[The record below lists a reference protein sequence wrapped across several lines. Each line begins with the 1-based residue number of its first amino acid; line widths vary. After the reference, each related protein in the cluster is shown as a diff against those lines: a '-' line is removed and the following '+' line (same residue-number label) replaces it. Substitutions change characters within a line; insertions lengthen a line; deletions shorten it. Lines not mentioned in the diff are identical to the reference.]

1 MRACL
6 CSAAFAA
13 FVLASGCVSAAR
25 RAAQQAAAISTA
37 SIDVLIPTGTAP
49 PRPWSRVVLLADD
62 VPTSYLY
69 FDPRII
75 AMRSNLTGFV
85 PNPDG
90 LIRLNNVAFK

>member
-1 MRACL
+1 
-6 CSAAFAA
+6 
-13 FVLASGCVSAAR
+13 
-25 RAAQQAAAISTA
+25 
-37 SIDVLIPTGTAP
+37 
-49 PRPWSRVVLLADD
+49 

>member
-1 MRACL
+1 VTCKGGQNDGRFCDPKL
-6 CSAAFAA
+6 DE
-13 FVLASGCVSAAR
+13 LLNKAR
-25 RAAQQAAAISTA
+25 TVNDQAQRQAIYFEA
-37 SIDVLIPTGTAP
+37 L
-49 PRPWSRVVLLADD
+49 RLLAED